1 MRRCLNVL
9 LERIMSTKCFQDAV
23 GEKHMSLLYVVIH
36 PLQGRNGLIIVK
48 ARKESERFHNLAWWQ
63 HELRVGV
70 TIVIHETNTGTLKP
84 KYRATFLRI

>member
-70 TIVIHETNTGTLKP
+70 TIVIHETKTGTLKP